1 MDQGLKFVVSNLGV
15 FGVILLFFIVFW
27 LYDKRRKKFEKNQN
41 DVKKLKPGKLFLKE
55 GVPLKWDENLK
66 AKIEQWIDLKNGRH
80 VKGAQGELI
89 CYLNERGKS
98 AFKGFLNIHPEDLP
112 TRIVFF
118 SVNGN
123 LDLRLDEDW
132 GFQMFVGPAKAA
144 FKEKYEGRLS
154 SLVKELSIVLKPK
167 NPQPKAGDFDFIQV
181 ALLGFLYVDCR

>member
-15 FGVILLFFIVFW
+15 FGVILLFFIGFW

-41 DVKKLKPGKLFLKE
+41 NVQKLKPGRLFLKE
-55 GVPLKWDENLK
+55 SIPLKWDEDLQ
-66 AKIEQWIDLKNGRH
+66 ARIEQWIYLKGGRL

-118 SVNGN
+118 PTNDN
-123 LDLRLDEDW
+123 LALRLDEDW

-144 FKEKYEGRLS
+144 FKEKYEGRLQ
-154 SLVKELSIVLKPK
+154 SLTTELGLVLK
-167 NPQPKAGDFDFIQV
+167 A
-181 ALLGFLYVDCR
+181 

>member
-15 FGVILLFFIVFW
+15 FGVILLFFIGFW

-41 DVKKLKPGKLFLKE
+41 NVQKLKPGRLFLKE
-55 GVPLKWDENLK
+55 SIPLKWDEDLQ
-66 AKIEQWIDLKNGRH
+66 ARIEQWIDLKGGRL
-80 VKGAQGELI
+80 VKGTEGELI

-118 SVNGN
+118 PKSDN
-123 LDLRLDEDW
+123 LGLRLDEDW

-144 FKEKYEGRLS
+144 FKEKYEGRLQ
-154 SLVKELSIVLKPK
+154 SLITELTLVLKP
-167 NPQPKAGDFDFIQV
+167 
-181 ALLGFLYVDCR
+181 